1 MTKIDS
7 KRAVDYGKREQ
18 AGKRPRARVS
28 LFPFPSYLAH
38 FRFSSSPSQHP
49 TTLSDD
55 SKNVTFKMNKR
66 FFKLCRVYSNSLKMS
81 NVGKLPW
88 SLFLEDRTQG

>member
-7 KRAVDYGKREQ
+7 KRAVDYGKRKQ

-28 LFPFPSYLAH
+28 LFPVPSYLAR
-38 FRFSSSPSQHP
+38 FRFPSSPSQHP

-55 SKNVTFKMNKR
+55 SGNVTFKTNKR

-88 SLFLEDRTQG
+88 S